1 MLEMKKS
8 FGKNMRVIKLNKS
21 FIHQANKKATRNFD
35 AKKLDP
41 IQTTLLRYGIP
52 TIREREIYNDLFE
65 TKNHIRI
72 PDLTDTKHHIII
84 EHDTFKIHGELSA
97 PNERTERR
105 NKDYKRAGINFVI
118 INEDLC
124 KELNLNEPNLT
135 VYLYYHELMKSL
147 LSDKTEDKK

>member
-1 MLEMKKS
+1 MWE
-8 FGKNMRVIKLNKS
+8 NVRVANLNKS

-41 IQTTLLRYGIP
+41 IQTTLLRYGIS
-52 TIREREIYNDLFE
+52 TVRERETYNEKFE

-72 PDLTDTKHHIII
+72 PDLTDTKHKIII

-105 NKDYKRAGINFVI
+105 NGDYKRAGINFVV

-124 KELNLNEPNLT
+124 KELNLNESNLT

-147 LSDKTEDKK
+147 LSDKIEDKK